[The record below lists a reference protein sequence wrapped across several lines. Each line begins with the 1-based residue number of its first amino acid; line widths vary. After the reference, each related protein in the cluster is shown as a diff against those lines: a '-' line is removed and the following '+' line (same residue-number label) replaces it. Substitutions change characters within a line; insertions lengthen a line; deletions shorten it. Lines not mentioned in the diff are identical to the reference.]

1 MYSATHP
8 LMVQH
13 LKSGNKGEVWWEQ
26 RKTCT
31 AGLIAEHMYATAE
44 GQVNLQSTDISIRL
58 KDTSPPDN
66 TWAGAAGGGGG
77 GGYSSYKNT
86 YLRQSTLHQRV
97 HVSSNYLTTGV
108 RIITKHLY

>member
-1 MYSATHP
+1 
-8 LMVQH
+8 MVQH

-44 GQVNLQSTDISIRL
+44 GQVNLKSTDISIRL

-66 TWAGAAGGGGG
+66 TWAGAAG
-77 GGYSSYKNT
+77 YSSYTCDNQPCTKEFT
-86 YLRQSTLHQRV
+86 CRV
-97 HVSSNYLTTGV
+97 
-108 RIITKHLY
+108 ITSQLEFES